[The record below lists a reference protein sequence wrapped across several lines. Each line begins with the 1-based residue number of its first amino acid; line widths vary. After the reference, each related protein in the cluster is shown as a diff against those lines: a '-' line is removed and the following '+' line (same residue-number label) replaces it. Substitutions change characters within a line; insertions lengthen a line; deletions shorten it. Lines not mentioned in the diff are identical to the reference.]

1 MIGIVHGGVEQ
12 KPKNALHWAVSGL
25 RHRMEHLY
33 ALDEHKLTRRIF
45 SSKTKILMHIS
56 ECTL

>member
-1 MIGIVHGGVEQ
+1 MIGIVHGGGVEQ

-25 RHRMEHLY
+25 RRIMERLY

-45 SSKTKILMHIS
+45 L
-56 ECTL
+56 